1 MKLSL
6 NIFRTFFLAVLFS
19 LALTACASEP
29 DENSEDAAE
38 DSENSDTAEEGEGNN
53 GGGSSE
59 DLVIATASD
68 ATGMDPHGSNDV
80 PSSNVQTNIFET
92 LVTQDENMEIQ
103 PNLATEWEQIDDTTW
118 QFTLRE
124 DVTFHDGA
132 EFNAEAVKA
141 TFDRIRDEDVGSPR
155 AFLYEMVTEVNVVDD
170 YTVEFVTE
178 FPFAP
183 LPAHLAHSGGG
194 IISPDVIEE
203 DYAMMEEG
211 EDPGSYIDENPAGT
225 GMFKLQEWDSGN
237 EVVLEK
243 NEDYWG
249 ETPDIETV
257 TFQVT
262 PEDLTRVAELDT
274 GEADIIFPVSPSDTS
289 RVDNMENASMYV
301 QDSLSLEY
309 ISFNTQKEPFD
320 DKRVRQAIS
329 MAVDKDQIV
338 DGIMEGAATKAVAP
352 IGENVFGF
360 SDEVEGLPYDPEQAQ
375 ELLAEAGYEDGFSTT
390 LWTNDD
396 RERQDIAEVVQ
407 QQLQQIGVEVE
418 IEVLEWGA
426 YLDSTAEGEHDMFI
440 LGWSTVTGDGDY
452 GMYPLFHSD
461 NHGEPG
467 NRSFYENEEVDS
479 LLEEARREGDE
490 EKRAALYE
498 DVMEILV
505 EDAPMIYSHHD
516 DYLVGVSD
524 DVEGFWKHP
533 NGLYQLQDVSI
544 SE

>member
-19 LALTACASEP
+19 LVLAACASEP
-29 DENSEDAAE
+29 NEGGEETEQDTGAEENGGES
-38 DSENSDTAEEGEGNN
+38 DSESSNGQDLTIAWSSDVKG
-53 GGGSSE
+53 
-59 DLVIATASD
+59 I
-68 ATGMDPHGSNDV
+68 DPQGSNDV
-80 PSSNVQTNIFET
+80 PSSNVQHNIFET
-92 LVTQDENMEIQ
+92 LVTQDENMDIQ
-103 PNLATEWEQIDDTTW
+103 PNLATEWEQTEDTTW
-118 QFTLRE
+118 EFTLRE
-124 DVTFHDGA
+124 DVTFHDEA

-141 TFDRIRDEDVGSPR
+141 SFDRIRDEDIGSPR
-155 AFLYEMVTEVNVVDD
+155 AFLYEMVEEVNVIDD

-183 LPAHLAHSGGG
+183 LPSHLAHNGGG
-194 IISPDVIEE
+194 IISPDAIEE
-203 DYAMMEEG
+203 DYAAMEEG

-237 EVVLEK
+237 KIVLEK

-249 ETPDIETV
+249 ENPSLDTV

-262 PEDLTRVAELDT
+262 PEDLTRVGELET
-274 GEADIIFPVSPSDTS
+274 GKSDIIFPVSPSDTS

-301 QDSLSLEY
+301 QKSLSLEY

-320 DKRVRQAIS
+320 DKRVRQALS

-338 DGIMEGAATKAVAP
+338 DGIMDGAATKAVAP

-360 SDEVEGLPYDPEQAQ
+360 SDEVEGLPYDPEQAK

-407 QQLQQIGVEVE
+407 QQLKEINVDVE

-440 LGWSTVTGDGDY
+440 LGWSTVTGDADY

-461 NHGEPG
+461 NVGEPG
-467 NRSFYENEEVDS
+467 NRAFFENDEIDS
-479 LLEEARREGDE
+479 VLEEARRAGDDAKRE
-490 EKRAALYE
+490 ELYKE
-498 DVMEILV
+498 AMELLV
-505 EDAPMIYSHHD
+505 EEAPMIYSHHD

-533 NGLYQLQDVSI
+533 NGIFQLQDVSI

>member
-19 LALTACASEP
+19 LVLTACASEP
-29 DENSEDAAE
+29 DEGGES
-38 DSENSDTAEEGEGNN
+38 DSGESTEEGGEAGESS
-53 GGGSSE
+53 GSSE
-59 DLVIATASD
+59 DLVIARKAD
-68 ATGMDPHGSNDV
+68 ATGMDPQGSNDL
-80 PSSNVQTNIFET
+80 PSSNVQHNIFET

-103 PNLATEWEQIDDTTW
+103 PNLATDWEQTSDTSW
-118 QFTLRE
+118 EFTLRE
-124 DVTFHDGA
+124 DVTFHDGT

-141 TFDRIRDEDVGSPR
+141 TFDRIRDEEIGSPR
-155 AFLYEMVTEVNVVDD
+155 AFLYEMVTEVNVKDD

-178 FPFAP
+178 FPFSP
-183 LPAHLAHSGGG
+183 LPSHLAHNGGG
-194 IISPDVIEE
+194 IISPKAIEE
-203 DYAMMEEG
+203 DYALMEKG
-211 EDPGSYIDENPAGT
+211 EDPGTYINENPVGT
-225 GMFKLQEWDSGN
+225 GMFKFQEWDTGN

-243 NEDYWG
+243 NDDYWG
-249 ETPDIETV
+249 EAPDLETV

-262 PEDLTRVAELDT
+262 PEDLTRVGELET
-274 GEADIIFPVSPSDTS
+274 GAADIIFPVSPSDTS
-289 RVDNMENASMYV
+289 QVENMENASMYV
-301 QDSLSLEY
+301 QESLSLEY

-320 DKRVRQAIS
+320 DKRVRQAVS
-329 MAVDKDQIV
+329 MAVDKEAIV
-338 DGIMEGAATKAVAP
+338 EGIMGGAATKAVAP
-352 IGENVFGF
+352 IGEQVFGF

-407 QQLQQIGVEVE
+407 QQLKEIGVEVE
-418 IEVLEWGA
+418 LEVLEWGA

-440 LGWSTVTGDGDY
+440 LGWSTVTGDADY

-461 NHGEPG
+461 NFGAAG
-467 NRSFYENEEVDS
+467 NRAFYENEEVDS
-479 LLEEARREGDE
+479 LLEKARRAGDRE
-490 EKRAALYE
+490 ERKALYE

-533 NGLYQLQDVSI
+533 NGIYQLQDVSI

>member
-19 LALTACASEP
+19 LVLAACASEP
-29 DENSEDAAE
+29 NEGGEE
-38 DSENSDTAEEGEGNN
+38 TEQDTGAEEN
-53 GGGSSE
+53 GGESDSTSSNGQ
-59 DLVIATASD
+59 DLTIAWLSD
-68 ATGMDPHGSNDV
+68 VKGIDPQGSNDV
-80 PSSNVQTNIFET
+80 PSSNVQHNIFET
-92 LVTQDENMEIQ
+92 LVTQDENMDIQ
-103 PNLATEWEQIDDTTW
+103 PGLATEWEQTEDTTW
-118 QFTLRE
+118 EFTLRE

-141 TFDRIRDEDVGSPR
+141 TFDRIRDEDIGSPR
-155 AFLYEMVTEVNVVDD
+155 AFLYEMVEEVNVIDD
-170 YTVEFVTE
+170 YTVEFVTK

-183 LPAHLAHSGGG
+183 LPSHLAHNGGG
-194 IISPDVIEE
+194 IISPDAIEE
-203 DYAMMEEG
+203 DYAAMEEG

-237 EVVLEK
+237 KIVLEK

-249 ETPDIETV
+249 EKPSLDTV

-262 PEDLTRVAELDT
+262 PEDLTRVGELET
-274 GEADIIFPVSPSDTS
+274 GKSDIIFPVSPSDIS

-301 QDSLSLEY
+301 QKSLSLEY

-320 DKRVRQAIS
+320 DKRVRQALS

-338 DGIMEGAATKAVAP
+338 DGIMDGAATKAVAP

-360 SDEVEGLPYDPEQAQ
+360 SDEVEGLPYDPEQAK

-407 QQLQQIGVEVE
+407 QQLKEINVDVE

-440 LGWSTVTGDGDY
+440 LGWSTVTGDADY
-452 GMYPLFHSD
+452 GMHPLFHSD
-461 NHGEPG
+461 NVGEPG
-467 NRSFYENEEVDS
+467 NRAFFENDEIDS
-479 LLEEARREGDE
+479 VLEEARRAGDDAKRE
-490 EKRAALYE
+490 ELYKE
-498 DVMEILV
+498 AMELLV
-505 EDAPMIYSHHD
+505 DEAPMIYSHHD

-533 NGLYQLQDVSI
+533 NGIFQLQDVSI